1 VSRLRNKITFNT
13 ETMKAKKESSFE
25 FDYEAVKDKALEQ
38 LRSGKPLLGKEG
50 ALAPLFKSFLEAA
63 LEAELENHLQEN
75 KEEVNRRNGHGNKLL
90 RTSEGSMDLSTP
102 RDRSGSFEPE
112 IVKKRQTIL
121 ADNLEHKII
130 GLYGLGMSLRDIS
143 AHIKE
148 MYDSDISHTVLC
160 EITDRVI
167 PAVKLWQSQGLESVY
182 TIVWLD
188 AMYYKVKDESGHI
201 VTRCLYNVLGIDMEG
216 RKQILGIYVSESEGA
231 KFWLSV
237 LTDLQQRGVKDMLIA
252 CIDNLGGF
260 EEAINSIYPKTEVQS
275 CIVHQVRN
283 TIKYVASK
291 DSKEVMKDIKKI
303 YKAPNK
309 EVAEKHLDDLEEKWN
324 KKYPVVI
331 RSWRNN
337 WHKLST
343 FFKYGEDIRRL
354 IYTTNTIE
362 GYHRQIRKVTK
373 TKGAFTN
380 DMALLKLVYL
390 ATQRI
395 MEKWTQPLHNW
406 SLTIQQ
412 LSIMFEGRMPA
423 LF

>member
-1 VSRLRNKITFNT
+1 
-13 ETMKAKKESSFE
+13 MKKTSKSFE
-25 FDYEAVKDKALEQ
+25 FDYEEVKNKALEQ
-38 LRSGKPLLGKEG
+38 LKTGRPLLGKGG

-63 LEAELENHLQEN
+63 LEAELENHLQDPPQED
-75 KEEVNRRNGHGNKLL
+75 EQSNRRNGHGIKQL
-90 RTSEGSMDLSTP
+90 RTSEGTMELSTP

-121 ADNLEHKII
+121 ADSLEDKII
-130 GLYGLGMSLRDIS
+130 GMYSLGMSLRDIAS
-143 AHIKE
+143 HIKE
-148 MYDSDISHTVLC
+148 IYDTDISHTVLS

-167 PAVKLWQSQGLESVY
+167 PAIRLWQAHALDPIY

-201 VTRCLYNVLGIDMEG
+201 VTRCLYNVLGIDLEG
-216 RKQILGIYVSESEGA
+216 RKHLMGMYVSESEGA

-237 LTDLQQRGVKDMLIA
+237 LTDLQQRGVKDILIA

-260 EEAINSIYPKTEVQS
+260 EEAISSIYPKTEVQS

-291 DSKEVMKDIKKI
+291 DAKEVVVDVQKI
-303 YKAPNK
+303 YKTVSK
-309 EVAEKHLDDLEEKWN
+309 ELAEQHLDALEEKWG
-324 KKYPVVI
+324 KKYPIVI

-343 FFKYGEDIRRL
+343 FFKYSADIRKL

-390 ATQRI
+390 ASQRI
-395 MEKWTQPLHNW
+395 MEKWTQPLQNW

-412 LSIMFEGRMPA
+412 LSIMFEGRMPE